1 MPDLGTDYLRSVLGA
16 AEAPCV
22 SLYLPVHKGHPDTQ
36 QDGNKYREMVRAAE
50 DALKA
55 AYPANGTGDLV
66 ARLRG
71 LADDAPFWAS
81 ATAGGVAVLASPS
94 RFDVFKLPRHL
105 ADRVEVGETFHVK
118 PLLRHVQS
126 ADPFHV
132 LAVSKERCALFDGN
146 RYELHPLPV
155 PGVAFTQ
162 ADAQLQA
169 TDRTRPNPR
178 TDGPAGGGTAHPTDP
193 NAGVAPGMATANV
206 VADKFEFWRAV
217 DREVLARVSNP
228 SGRAVILAGTPD
240 NLAEFRHV
248 SKNRFVVA
256 DGEVRGD
263 WTHWT
268 LNEIREKA
276 WPVWEKHYLDR
287 LKSIREDFGTASSR
301 GKGTADLVE
310 AGQAAVAGRIGT
322 LLVDA
327 DKTLAGALD
336 MATGAARPAGPSDPR
351 PGDMLD
357 DLAELV
363 LKTGG
368 TVTVVPA
375 DQMPTQTGLA
385 AIYRY

>member
-1 MPDLGTDYLRSVLGA
+1 MPDLGTDYLRSILAA

-22 SLYLPVHKGHPDTQ
+22 SVYLATNKSYPDNQ
-36 QDGNKYREMVRAAE
+36 RDAAKYRDMVRAAE
-50 DALKA
+50 DALKTS
-55 AYPANGTGDLV
+55 YPV
-66 ARLRG
+66 ADAKSLADKLRH
-71 LADDAPFWAS
+71 LADDAPFWA
-81 ATAGGVAVLASPS
+81 AAAGRGVAVLASPS
-94 RFDVFKLPRHL
+94 RFDTLYLPRNQ
-105 ADRVEVGETFHVK
+105 AERVEVGETFHVK
-118 PLLRHVQS
+118 PLVRHVQS

-132 LAVSKERCALFDGN
+132 LAVSKERCALFEGN
-146 RYELHPLPV
+146 RDELHPVHL

-162 ADAQLQA
+162 AEAQLQA

-178 TDGPAGGGTAHPTDP
+178 TDGPGGGGTAHPTDP

-206 VADKFEFWRAV
+206 VADTTEFYRSV
-217 DREVLARVSNP
+217 DREVLARVSNRAGLP
-228 SGRAVILAGTPD
+228 IILIGIPENTSG
-240 NLAEFRHV
+240 FRHV
-248 SKNRFVVA
+248 SKNRFLLP
-256 DGEVRGD
+256 DEVRID
-263 WTHWT
+263 WTHLS
-268 LNEIREKA
+268 LNEIRQKA

-287 LKSIREDFGTASSR
+287 LKTVREDFGTASSR
-301 GKGTADLVE
+301 GKGTADILE
-310 AGQAAVAGRIGT
+310 AGPAAVAGRIGT

-336 MATGAARPAGPSDPR
+336 MATGAARPAGPADAR

-375 DQMPTQTGLA
+375 DQMPTTTGLA